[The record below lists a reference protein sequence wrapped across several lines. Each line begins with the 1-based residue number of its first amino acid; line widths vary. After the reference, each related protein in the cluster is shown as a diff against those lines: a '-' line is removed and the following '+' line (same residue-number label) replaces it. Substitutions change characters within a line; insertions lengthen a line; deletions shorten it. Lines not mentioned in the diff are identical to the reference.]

1 MSFYYVCVRVSSQ
14 REQKYRTGGSL
25 SSAGAEDDVDARVS
39 KNGPAHVSH
48 FKSKGGV
55 FKRLLHL
62 T

>member
-1 MSFYYVCVRVSSQ
+1 MCAFVCQVKENRSTE
-14 REQKYRTGGSL
+14 REDAPP
-25 SSAGAEDDVDARVS
+25 SAGAEDDVDARVS

-55 FKRLLHL
+55 FKWLLHL

>member
-1 MSFYYVCVRVSSQ
+1 MCVFMCQVKERRSTEWEDAPSP
-14 REQKYRTGGSL
+14 
-25 SSAGAEDDVDARVS
+25 SAGAEDDVDARVS

>member
-1 MSFYYVCVRVSSQ
+1 MSLYYVCVRVSSQ
-14 REQKYRTGGSL
+14 REVDAPP
-25 SSAGAEDDVDARVS
+25 SAGAEDDVDARVS

-48 FKSKGGV
+48 FKSKGSI